1 MPGRRR
7 AYQSGSSLEQRV
19 VELATKLGLSTKKQ
33 VRAGHRL
40 WGKGRRIDVVIYDR
54 QSGRSLGVECK
65 AQDKP
70 GTAEEKLPATIQDI
84 QSWPIPGIVVLDGK
98 GFSNEIKA
106 FMFSTGKAVLFDELE
121 DWLRLYFGLHD
132 DKNY

>member
-1 MPGRRR
+1 MPGRSS
-7 AYQSGSSLEQRV
+7 ANKSGSNLEKRV
-19 VELATKLGLSTKKQ
+19 VELASKLGLSTKKQ

-40 WGKGRRIDVVIYDR
+40 WGKGRRIDVVVYDKK
-54 QSGRSLGVECK
+54 SGKSLGIECK
-65 AQDKP
+65 AQNQP

-98 GFSNEIKA
+98 GFSEEIKA
-106 FMFSTGKAVLFDELE
+106 FLFSTGKAVLLDELE

-132 DKNY
+132 E